1 MDQFEIVSAREE
13 YIADILK
20 LADEGGL
27 SPWTEE
33 DYKAE
38 LFREGSIFLLIFE
51 RITSRPAGFMLARLI
66 TNNDRNNPSQA
77 DIINITIHSKTQ
89 KRGLGTALLRATIDK
104 IAKQSPVVIW
114 LEVRCSNRVA
124 IAFYENNGFTSEYV
138 RKNFY
143 SSPVEDAFVMK
154 MVV

>member
-1 MDQFEIVSAREE
+1 MGQFEIVSGREE

-38 LFREGSIFLLIFE
+38 LLREDSIFLLILE
-51 RITSRPAGFMLARLI
+51 RITDRPAGFILTRLI
-66 TNNDRNNPSQA
+66 TNENHNNPSHA
-77 DIINITIHSKTQ
+77 DILNITIHAKIQ
-89 KRGLGTALLRATIDK
+89 KRGLGTALLQATINK
-104 IAKQSPVVIW
+104 IAKQSPAVIW
-114 LEVRCSNRVA
+114 LEVRCSNTVA